1 MSMQMDQQSQHDT
14 RYTKYG
20 KKKRM
25 GVGTAVNSLAYRKRL
40 FLNKILLAQA
50 QRSIISKWGHETE
63 QFLHSKRHRHLDK
76 VSAYIMRTF
85 LPLIED

>member
-40 FLNKILLAQA
+40 FFKQNPISTGTKINN
-50 QRSIISKWGHETE
+50 
-63 QFLHSKRHRHLDK
+63 
-76 VSAYIMRTF
+76 
-85 LPLIED
+85 